1 MAEQTFQIGGR
12 GQGKSHHELPCG
24 CVFEWLRGT
33 GDQAAG
39 FTYCPMHKAAPQM
52 LRALEK
58 LAEDARAYPYDPLG
72 SLDHLDEIIAQARG
86 QEAGT

>member
-1 MAEQTFQIGGR
+1 MEHAED
-12 GQGKSHHELPCG
+12 CG
-24 CVFEWLRGT
+24 CR
-33 GDQAAG
+33 
-39 FTYCPMHKAAPQM
+39 FTFVRDTVTPGSSQLVGPDKISVTRCPTHKAAPQM